1 MGKPPTSKKQQKR
14 GVDFKK
20 FKRKIGRKLPPAKND
35 TNTNIQSKA
44 IILPEQSVAS
54 ERLGLALSKKGLTLK
69 ELLQQTSHHNA
80 KVRKDAVV
88 GIGDLTIKYP
98 NELKVH
104 RLAIIEK
111 LRERISDEDKAVR
124 EALFLLLKT
133 VIFPGS
139 LEDASGPF
147 ISLIMAYIFNAMTH
161 LAIDIRLMAFKFFD
175 LVVQHYPSS
184 FLSSA
189 EKVLQNYGDI
199 LRKNHIFL
207 EDKGKLKNALGG
219 LVCCLSL
226 LPFVNKENGSASDN
240 CNNASGAL
248 HAFESEAP
256 KKNTGFASLVTTL
269 EDLLQI
275 LYNCFQELTSS
286 VRVMSQ
292 IDVKSIDCMSCVL
305 KCIDLAVK
313 FFILGNS
320 SSGTG
325 FEVLVPS
332 MSKGAEFV
340 LGKFTMQ
347 MLLKKLLQIFPLDP
361 IHQPSQKDDE
371 IYYVWNV
378 GIAEILMRI
387 SEAVDPLAILGGR
400 FLLFIENALSAQI
413 CCSTRSSGS
422 IWENNTVLLL
432 PFIPRLVSRVQS
444 DWKFRL
450 LQAFTNTFKGCKPN
464 SALNVACV
472 NAIEELLLPSNRD
485 TSALFADTS
494 ESEIL
499 DFQIS
504 WIQELPHLLV
514 QLGDGHPS
522 SSKVI
527 LLFLLRLG
535 QCAPINPSL
544 ASGYDNLQKSLT
556 EFYST
561 PQAEGAMHNGPFVKL
576 PRDCQELAVSSLY
589 YFSSLDPLLLRSLAS
604 CCLCNTLE
612 PFVLFRIIE
621 VLDSSHKAGHI
632 QIADYISFC
641 VTLLTRFTITP
652 ENSEC
657 AANNKKSTSH
667 YQTVKAVT
675 DVVCSCL
682 SHIGDDATILQM
694 LQRIM
699 VSELSLNPLLDNKR
713 AMLRLL
719 VLLDSKPTILP
730 EQSISNLA
738 NSLLQYLLDAAS
750 YIPEDNDDIDYDE
763 SNDKDQMRI
772 CQYYFVP
779 CFFLFDRSGRLL
791 SLVLNLMG
799 SLIAEA
805 KPLDPSHQ
813 CNEPVFDRA
822 NRISAITSILI
833 FMRGDVKLRR
843 ALSSCKA
850 EMTYVLQNLLS
861 LQSSNELNMNLEER
875 HRLQLSYDQLKSF
888 TNT

>member
-1 MGKPPTSKKQQKR
+1 MDLLKAIPIAGLNQAVGARQFSVVLQYRLGIPLFEAGSSCSICARPWIYGDHAIHCVREVGPKFRHDMVRDAFADMCYKA
-14 GVDFKK
+14 GVAA
-20 FKRKIGRKLPPAKND
+20 RKEVSLGFLSNS
-35 TNTNIQSKA
+35 TNTQKPADILVYYWIDGKDVCFDVTWVFPFTSARTRSFTPDHAILAVVTRKMHKYLDQCASHGHGFQVLAFTTLGELSEDTVVFLKRLRNCLVRCAFCAPKWGKIPSSPNAHENVDQNIKCLVGNGANTSLFFDNWCSDLSMA
-44 IILPEQSVAS
+44 E
-54 ERLGLALSKKGLTLK
+54 LAGIHNSSRNLSCSRVCDTIVGR
-69 ELLQQTSHHNA
+69 EW
-80 KVRKDAVV
+80 VIPDAVQAITGICGYKSLPKSV
-88 GIGDLTIKYP
+88 GG
-98 NELKVH
+98 H
-104 RLAIIEK
+104 
-111 LRERISDEDKAVR
+111 
-124 EALFLLLKT
+124 
-133 VIFPGS
+133 
-139 LEDASGPF
+139 
-147 ISLIMAYIFNAMTH
+147 
-161 LAIDIRLMAFKFFD
+161 
-175 LVVQHYPSS
+175 
-184 FLSSA
+184 
-189 EKVLQNYGDI
+189 
-199 LRKNHIFL
+199 
-207 EDKGKLKNALGG
+207 
-219 LVCCLSL
+219 
-226 LPFVNKENGSASDN
+226 
-240 CNNASGAL
+240 
-248 HAFESEAP
+248 
-256 KKNTGFASLVTTL
+256 NTRAWIV
-269 EDLLQI
+269 DQ
-275 LYNCFQELTSS
+275 
-286 VRVMSQ
+286 
-292 IDVKSIDCMSCVL
+292 
-305 KCIDLAVK
+305 
-313 FFILGNS
+313 
-320 SSGTG
+320 
-325 FEVLVPS
+325 
-332 MSKGAEFV
+332 
-340 LGKFTMQ
+340 
-347 MLLKKLLQIFPLDP
+347 
-361 IHQPSQKDDE
+361 DDE

-561 PQAEGAMHNGPFVKL
+561 PQAE
-576 PRDCQELAVSSLY
+576 
-589 YFSSLDPLLLRSLAS
+589 
-604 CCLCNTLE
+604 
-612 PFVLFRIIE
+612 
-621 VLDSSHKAGHI
+621 
-632 QIADYISFC
+632 
-641 VTLLTRFTITP
+641 

-657 AANNKKSTSH
+657 ATNNKKSASH

>member
-20 FKRKIGRKLPPAKND
+20 FKRKIGRKLPPAKNA

-54 ERLGLALSKKGLTLK
+54 ERFGLALSKKGLTLK

-88 GIGDLTIKYP
+88 GIGDLTLKYP

-124 EALFLLLKT
+124 EALYLLLKT

-139 LEDASGPF
+139 LEDTSGPF

-161 LAIDIRLMAFKFFD
+161 LAIDIRLMSFKFFD

-219 LVCCLSL
+219 LVRCLSL
-226 LPFVNKENGSASDN
+226 LPFVNKEIGSASDS
-240 CNNASGAL
+240 CNNVSGAL
-248 HAFESEAP
+248 HAFESETP
-256 KKNTGFASLVTTL
+256 KKHTGFSSLVTTL

-286 VRVMSQ
+286 VRVMPQ

-305 KCIDLAVK
+305 KCIDFAVK

-320 SSGTG
+320 SSETG

-332 MSKGAEFV
+332 MSKGAEIV
-340 LGKFTMQ
+340 LGKVTMQ
-347 MLLKKLLQIFPLDP
+347 MLLKKLLQIFPFDP

-413 CCSTRSSGS
+413 CCNTRSSRS
-422 IWENNTVLLL
+422 IWENNSVLLL

-444 DWKFRL
+444 TWKFRL
-450 LQAFTNTFKGCKPN
+450 LKAFTDTFKGCKPN

-472 NAIEELLLPSNRD
+472 NAIEEMLLPSNRD
-485 TSALFADTS
+485 VTLLVDTS

-504 WIQELPHLLV
+504 WIQELPQLLA
-514 QLGDGHPS
+514 QLGDGYPS
-522 SSKVI
+522 SSKII
-527 LLFLLRLG
+527 LHLLLRLG

-544 ASGYDNLQKSLT
+544 ASEYDNLQKSLT
-556 EFYST
+556 EFYSR
-561 PQAEGAMHNGPFVKL
+561 PQVEGAMHYGPFVKL

-604 CCLCNTLE
+604 CCLCNNLE
-612 PFVLFRIIE
+612 PFVLFRIVE

-641 VTLLTRFTITP
+641 VTLLTRFKIPP

-657 AANNKKSTSH
+657 ATNDKKNASRFR
-667 YQTVKAVT
+667 TVKAVT

-682 SHIGDDATILQM
+682 TQIGDDALLLQM

-699 VSELSLNPLLDNKR
+699 ISELSLNPPLNNKR

-719 VLLDSKPTILP
+719 VLLDSKPTRLP

-750 YIPEDNDDIDYDE
+750 YIPKDDEVDYDE

-772 CQYYFVP
+772 CQYYLVP
-779 CFFLFDRSGRLL
+779 CFFLFDRSDRLL
-791 SLVLNLMG
+791 TLVLNLMG
-799 SLIAEA
+799 SLIAGA
-805 KPLDPSHQ
+805 KPSHPSHQ
-813 CNEPVFDRA
+813 CNEPAFDRS
-822 NRISAITSILI
+822 NRISMITSILI
-833 FMRGDVKLRR
+833 FMHGDVKLRR

-850 EMTYVLQNLLS
+850 EMTYILQNLLS
-861 LQSSNELNMNLEER
+861 VQSSNEINMNLGER
-875 HRLQLSYDQLKSF
+875 HRLQLSYDQLKSA
-888 TNT
+888 TNR